1 MALELLWSEAKAKA
15 NAETA
20 NIRWILLPD
29 LADLVTGYLASSSAV
44 YWFETLLYER
54 DYKKRTAL
62 ARELSKTTLPELGS
76 FAQRI
81 CDRLVAYSDT
91 WTSESLQSCLASHF
105 MFEGGITC
113 NRFSC
118 YWNEK
123 KACICDHPI
132 KR

>member
-1 MALELLWSEAKAKA
+1 MELELLWSEAKAKA
-15 NAETA
+15 ESQRA
-20 NIRWILLPD
+20 NLGWILLPE
-29 LADLVTGYLASSSAV
+29 LTDLVASYLASSSAL
-44 YWFETLLYER
+44 YWFETLLYEKNYDERTNAVR
-54 DYKKRTAL
+54 DL
-62 ARELSKTTLPELGS
+62 ANSKHPELTN

-81 CDRLVAYSDT
+81 RDRLVAYHES
-91 WTSESLQSCLASHF
+91 WNVESLQSCIESHF
-105 MFEGGITC
+105 MLEGGMTC